1 MALAIIQPSPF
12 DILPAPP
19 VRARHLRNQRKL
31 QRLAA
36 SPGQQALWEDEVARQ
51 LDIEGFAQLDDL
63 LGAAAS
69 SQLREVVTSSLEA
82 AAGAGGLSGGG
93 AASVLRGDRTAWAN
107 RSSAALDGLL
117 SRLDGLVSR
126 GLGPRL
132 PEASDLGLR
141 SDAQFSVYPANGT
154 RYGAQLPRCAH
165 PGKRSPPRPSV
176 VAQCATW
183 TTRAAEAKAGC
194 ATAEGSRAPANTST
208 SDLPDL
214 HIGSLA
220 STSGGRCVYYLNPA
234 WAPSDGGH
242 LRISRLGARGDDGA
256 PPGEVR
262 PRLMI
267 SA

>member
-1 MALAIIQPSPF
+1 MSRALDPMALAIIQPSPF

-51 LDIEGFAQLDDL
+51 LDLEGFAQLDDL

-69 SQLREVVTSSLEA
+69 SQLHEVVMSSLEA

-93 AASVLRGDRTAWAN
+93 AASILRGDRTAWAN
-107 RSSAALDGLL
+107 RSSVALDGLL

-154 RYGAQLPRCAH
+154 RYGALHKLPRCALASAH
-165 PGKRSPPRPSV
+165 PLGLPWSHSAPRGQHVQRRPRPAV
-176 VAQCATW
+176 Q
-183 TTRAAEAKAGC
+183 RPKALV
-194 ATAEGSRAPANTST
+194 R
-208 SDLPDL
+208 LPTPPPL
-214 HIGSLA
+214 ISL
-220 STSGGRCVYYLNPA
+220 
-234 WAPSDGGH
+234 
-242 LRISRLGARGDDGA
+242 
-256 PPGEVR
+256 
-262 PRLMI
+262 
-267 SA
+267 